1 MWACASLS
9 LCVCFVSSVRRHL
22 NWMNIFNRKI
32 NMLCVYDGWM
42 MPFIRRI
49 AYGSHILCIHV
60 YIIFYLSS
68 LCLPCVINIGRNRC
82 SVCVCSTSKFEIVL
96 NDFVSLFSMSTKPRI
111 RSLLCVISLS
121 VVPWTNILYLD
132 KLLYGPGSGYN
143 TSLNPNMI
151 ALAKNTKNQR
161 SYFNGMSLT

>member
-1 MWACASLS
+1 MDDAFHSENYLWLTHSMHMCTSFFICLHFVCHVLSTLAAIDVVFVCA
-9 LCVCFVSSVRRHL
+9 
-22 NWMNIFNRKI
+22 
-32 NMLCVYDGWM
+32 
-42 MPFIRRI
+42 
-49 AYGSHILCIHV
+49 
-60 YIIFYLSS
+60 
-68 LCLPCVINIGRNRC
+68 
-82 SVCVCSTSKFEIVL
+82 CVCSTSKFEIVL